1 MVYVLLHIVECIIGL
16 LVQSISWAPALV
28 IVSIGRLRR
37 RRYLIQALLF
47 LAALSLSFVLRL
59 SLPLIFV
66 DHNDLC
72 IGSSI
77 SLDPLHSLRF
87 VSNYLEDVWLL
98 SREVNFLGLVDF
110 FASRWRVMME
120 PLSWEAPGF
129 CSCSEGSPDHS
140 VGFLTR
146 RWSAQGWV
154 KLWQTFSLRV
164 RVYLLSF

>member
-16 LVQSISWAPALV
+16 LVQSISRAPALV

-98 SREVNFLGLVDF
+98 SREVNFLG
-110 FASRWRVMME
+110 
-120 PLSWEAPGF
+120 
-129 CSCSEGSPDHS
+129 
-140 VGFLTR
+140 
-146 RWSAQGWV
+146 
-154 KLWQTFSLRV
+154 
-164 RVYLLSF
+164 